1 MGVSCHSNSSRA
13 GALQNQKHFPK
24 PKTQVMRNFKTT
36 KRRLQQFDSL
46 DKTDLQLQ
54 QQLDKVKFYP
64 KTNQADARHQANKV
78 RMGRSRGSE
87 LEQHYFTG
95 KIARSPLTLSDQ
107 NKMSSQTKK
116 NYELEVAPP
125 SEKSENSLNPL
136 QSPIGLVEN
145 QNNLSPESQSL
156 LKIDDQ
162 NRSILQTKQ
171 RNGES
176 RFLTSND
183 YGGNEL

>member
-1 MGVSCHSNSSRA
+1 
-13 GALQNQKHFPK
+13 
-24 PKTQVMRNFKTT
+24 
-36 KRRLQQFDSL
+36 
-46 DKTDLQLQ
+46 
-54 QQLDKVKFYP
+54 
-64 KTNQADARHQANKV
+64 
-78 RMGRSRGSE
+78 
-87 LEQHYFTG
+87 
-95 KIARSPLTLSDQ
+95 
-107 NKMSSQTKK
+107 MSSQTKK

-171 RNGES
+171 QNGES